1 MARTPKL
8 KPGAKPIDGSK
19 TEHKQ
24 EPKPGTQEQSE
35 NKARTRGLR
44 PFPKGVS
51 GNPGGRPKGTVSIT
65 KHLRAALEAQDE
77 KKAIMLAEA
86 IILQA
91 AKGNG
96 VALKQVLDRI
106 DGPVVEE
113 SNTNG
118 SLTIRVVRSSDNVA
132 GAASRAVDSEGEQES
147 V

>member
-1 MARTPKL
+1 MARTPK
-8 KPGAKPIDGSK
+8 
-19 TEHKQ
+19 
-24 EPKPGTQEQSE
+24 PKPGEKSKAASKPKQNQELQPGVQQQRE
-35 NKARTRGLR
+35 YNEGGITG
-44 PFPKGVS
+44 KGFKPGQS
-51 GNPGGRPKGTVSIT
+51 GNPGGRPKGSVSIT